1 MRKGIEIG
9 MALVLGKVWSKRRTL
24 ELYLNV
30 AEWGDEIFGI
40 EVAAPHYFHKR
51 ASQLD
56 SREGAL
62 LATSL
67 PNPIK
72 RNAAHRTPLEQRI
85 AAGVGV
91 RSSPTPNADPL
102 LAALSAGNGR
112 ALPTFG

>member
-24 ELYLNV
+24 EIYLNV
-30 AEWGDEIFGI
+30 AEWGDGIFGI
-40 EVAAPHYFHKR
+40 EAAARHYFHKR

-56 SREGAL
+56 AREGAL

-72 RNAAHRTPLEQRI
+72 RNAGHPTPLQQRLS
-85 AAGVGV
+85 AGVGA
-91 RSSPTPNADPL
+91 RILTDPQL
-102 LAALSAGNGR
+102 LTNCLAQ
-112 ALPTFG
+112 